1 MRTILI
7 EGVYYVEIY
16 GMASERAV
24 SQNHGFGIFWMEVLS
39 VKFFFRR
46 NRFE

>member
-1 MRTILI
+1 MFGDQEYGEEIMRTILI

-24 SQNHGFGIFWMEVLS
+24 SSPRIMALEFSGW
-39 VKFFFRR
+39 
-46 NRFE
+46 RF